1 MTDPSLEDY
10 LDDLDNQPGQSDHF
24 RIEDDPTAAWAMR
37 KLRRLRKKQ
46 ASNVAIAQAETE
58 RIADWLRTVNKPL
71 EDNAQYFEGLLTDYA
86 IRQRF
91 EDDRKTISLPSGK
104 VSTRTVAPKW
114 EVDAEPF
121 LAWARVN
128 APTLIR
134 IKEEPNL
141 PAVKE
146 SVIPAFAQG
155 DQHTAVDENGEVIPG
170 ILIRTTDL
178 PSATITVDLD

>member
-10 LDDLDNQPGQSDHF
+10 LDDLDNQTERPEHF
-24 RIEDDPTAAWAMR
+24 RIDDDEMAAWAMR
-37 KLRRLRKKQ
+37 KLRRLRKRQ
-46 ASNVAIAQAETE
+46 SANIDIAQGEVD
-58 RIADWLRTVNKPL
+58 RIDEWLRTVNKPL
-71 EDNAQYFEGLLTDYA
+71 EDNATYFEGLLTDYA

-91 EDDRKTISLPSGK
+91 EDDRKTISLPAGK
-104 VSTRTVAPKW
+104 VSTRTVPPKW

-134 IKEEPNL
+134 IKEEADL
-141 PAVKE
+141 KAVKE

-155 DQHTAVDENGEVIPG
+155 DQHSAVDDNGEVIPG
-170 ILIRTTDL
+170 ILIRTNDI

>member
-10 LDDLDNQPGQSDHF
+10 LDDLDNQPDQPDHF
-24 RIEDDPTAAWAMR
+24 RIDDDEMAAWAMR
-37 KLRRLRKKQ
+37 KLRRLRKRQ
-46 ASNVAIAQAETE
+46 ASNAAIAQTEAE
-58 RIADWLRTVNKPL
+58 RITEWLRTVNKPL
-71 EDNAQYFEGLLTDYA
+71 EDNAHYFEGLLTDYA

-91 EDDRKTISLPSGK
+91 DDDRKTISLPAGK
-104 VSTRTVAPKW
+104 VSTRTVPPKW

-134 IKEEPNL
+134 VKEEADVKAL
-141 PAVKE
+141 KE

-170 ILIRTTDL
+170 VLIRTTDL